1 MTPETVSAI
10 NAVCSLLERI
20 GTWPIGT
27 VLLVILF
34 GPWVMAFLVSRSQEK
49 RFDAMREMYKNNV
62 KLVEGY
68 ERLAKGQQETIM
80 LNTAKFTEAIE
91 KIDTNQFCPAH
102 RTRKIRMEDVQT

>member
-1 MTPETVSAI
+1 
-10 NAVCSLLERI
+10 
-20 GTWPIGT
+20 
-27 VLLVILF
+27 
-34 GPWVMAFLVSRSQEK
+34 
-49 RFDAMREMYKNNV
+49 V

-91 KIDTNQFCPAH
+91 KIDTNQFCPNH